1 MDKLQVEIKK
11 LAKEKNTIILA
22 HNYQPAQIQDVANLV
37 GDSLE
42 LSLKAKNTSA
52 DIIVFCGVH
61 FMAETAAIVCPDKK
75 VIIPRIDAGCQMAD
89 MLNLEKLNKEK
100 EKYGANVPVVTY
112 VNSTAQIKAN
122 SNICCT
128 SANSIEVVNSLE
140 EDEVLMVPDR
150 NLAQWTAINTS
161 KKIHYFNGYCPIHE
175 SLTKKDLEELINK
188 YPDAE
193 IMVHPECRPEV
204 VKMAHVVKSTSG
216 MLSYPKTSKAKDF
229 IVATEIGM
237 LHPLKKK
244 YPDRNFIPASSKM
257 ICPDMKLISLEIL
270 LKAIEEET
278 PVVKI
283 EEDIRKKALGSVEK
297 MLSLRN

>member
-1 MDKLQVEIKK
+1 MSDLQSEIRK
-11 LAKEKNTIILA
+11 LAKEKNAIILA
-22 HNYQPAQIQDVANLV
+22 HNYQPAQIQDIADLV

-89 MLNLEKLNKEK
+89 MLDLEKLKREK
-100 EKYGANVPVVTY
+100 EKYGDNIPIVTY
-112 VNSTAQIKAN
+112 VNSTAQIKAH
-122 SNICCT
+122 SSICCT
-128 SANSIEVVNSLE
+128 SANSIKVVNSLE
-140 EDEVLMVPDR
+140 ADEVLMVPDR
-150 NLAQWTAINTS
+150 NLAQWTAINTP

-175 SLTKKDLEELINK
+175 SLTKEDLEKLIKK
-188 YPDAE
+188 YPKAE

-204 VKMAHVVKSTSG
+204 VEMAHVVKSTSG
-216 MLSYPKTSKAKDF
+216 MLSYPETSKAKDF

-257 ICPDMKLISLEIL
+257 ICPDMKLISLEL
-270 LKAIEEET
+270 LLNALKNETPQIKIEEE
-278 PVVKI
+278 
-283 EEDIRKKALGSVEK
+283 IRKKALGSVEK